1 MTRGRS
7 CFSGRRN
14 GGRSRG
20 FLLLCSALA
29 LSLTVW
35 LGGGAV
41 LQVGKAWLAPVL
53 IKRAWASAVDAG
65 GPAPPPWPWADTRPV
80 LRLSV
85 PRLHVERYV
94 LDGANGRA
102 LAFGPVL
109 SNPGGV
115 HVVYGHRDTH
125 FTFLESI
132 RLDDRLL
139 AQTVNGPPVSY
150 RVREIAVRDE
160 DDIAIV
166 SNGGEAPLVLV
177 TCYPFHALDP
187 TGRLRYVLLA
197 AREHGGP
204 AGVALAR

>member
-1 MTRGRS
+1 MI
-7 CFSGRRN
+7 
-14 GGRSRG
+14 RG
-20 FLLLCSALA
+20 FLLLGGALA

-65 GPAPPPWPWADTRPV
+65 GQAPSPWPWADTRPV

-125 FTFLESI
+125 FAFLESI

-139 AQTVNGPPVSY
+139 VQTVNGPPVSY
-150 RVREIAVRDE
+150 RIREIAVRDE

-197 AREHGGP
+197 AREHGAPSSMAP
-204 AGVALAR
+204 AR